1 MRKLRT
7 VLATVTLS
15 AVLALCGCSAGST
28 ATRVGRIADA
38 NAVVVATFGP
48 PASLDFTRTAGA
60 AIPGALMKNVY
71 EGLVQIDEQG
81 DVQPLLATSW
91 ERSADGQ
98 EYVFHLREGVHF
110 SNGDLFTADTAKF
123 SIDRVSSDAWTNGLK
138 SQMSVVESTEAVDP
152 HTLKVHLKRPSNQWL
167 WAMGTFVGAMMT
179 PAGVEKLAEE
189 PIGTG
194 PYELEHWAV
203 GQSLTFSARE
213 DYWGERPAN
222 DTAAIR
228 YFSDAVGATN
238 ALQSGDVDVVWAM
251 QSPELLD
258 VLRARGDYQVQVGT
272 TNGEVLLSMNNQR
285 APFNDVRVRQAVMH
299 AIDRQAVID
308 TAWDGY
314 GVDTGGVPVPP
325 TDPWFEKSEQ
335 YPFDPDKARELL
347 AEAGINEDNN
357 DVVFTVPSLPYASAI
372 SELVVSQLKD
382 IGLDVT
388 IQSVEF
394 PAVWLS
400 QVLKGKDYDMSLI
413 AHVEPRDL
421 TTLFSKG
428 YYLGFDDP
436 ATAELFARADTGSA
450 EEYPQLM
457 NQAVDNIMANAAAD
471 TLFNFPNIVVARQGI
486 TGIEPD
492 VRTDGIALAG
502 LGKQP

>member
-1 MRKLRT
+1 MRT
-7 VLATVTLS
+7 VSTVLTAIALTATLALS
-15 AVLALCGCSAGST
+15 ACSAGST
-28 ATRVGRIADA
+28 ATRVGRIADS

-71 EGLVQIDEQG
+71 EGLVHIDEEGQ
-81 DVQPLLATSW
+81 VQPLLATSW
-91 ERSADGQ
+91 ERSDDGR
-98 EYVFHLREGVHF
+98 EYIFHLREGVRF
-110 SNGDLFTADTAKF
+110 SNGDEFTADTAKF
-123 SIDRVSSDAWTNGLK
+123 SIDRVSTDAWTNGLK
-138 SQMSVVESTEAVDP
+138 SQMAVVESTEALDQ
-152 HTLKVHLKRPSNQWL
+152 HTLKVRLKRPSNQWL

-179 PAGVEKLAEE
+179 PNGVDKLAEQ

-194 PYELEHWAV
+194 PYVLDHWAV
-203 GQSLTFSARE
+203 GQSLTFTARS

-222 DTAAIR
+222 NTAAIR

-258 VLRARGDYQVQVGT
+258 VLQARGDYQVQVGT

-314 GVDTGGVPVPP
+314 GTDTGGVPVPP
-325 TDPWFEKSEQ
+325 TDPWFYKSEQ
-335 YPFDPDKARELL
+335 YPFDPDKARRLL
-347 AEAGINEDNN
+347 AEAGINESNN
-357 DVVFTVPSLPYASAI
+357 KVTFTVPSLPYASAI
-372 SELVVSQLKD
+372 SELVVSQLRD
-382 IGLDVT
+382 VGLDVT

-428 YYLGFDDP
+428 YYLGYDDP
-436 ATAELFARADTGSA
+436 TTTELFARADAGTEA
-450 EEYPQLM
+450 EYPQLM
-457 NQAVDNIMANAAAD
+457 GQAVDTIMSNAAAD
-471 TLFNFPNIVVARQGI
+471 TLFNFPNIVVAREDI

-502 LGKQP
+502 LGKNS